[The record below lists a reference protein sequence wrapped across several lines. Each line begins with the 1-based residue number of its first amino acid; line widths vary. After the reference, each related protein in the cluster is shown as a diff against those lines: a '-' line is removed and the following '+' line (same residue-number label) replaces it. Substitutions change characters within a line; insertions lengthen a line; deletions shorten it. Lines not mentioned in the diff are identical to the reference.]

1 MLFIKIFIPLPRIL
15 KKAKNVF
22 ITKTYHNMKTQPFT
36 ILLVLSIFI
45 VFLLYCFY
53 LCTEVRYFTDEMI
66 IENLPIA
73 LGSAVGI
80 IVIEQILRKERKVNH

>member
-1 MLFIKIFIPLPRIL
+1 MLFVKIFISLPQFI
-15 KKAKNVF
+15 KEIKNVF
-22 ITKTYHNMKTQPFT
+22 MAKTHYNMKTQPFT

>member
-1 MLFIKIFIPLPRIL
+1 
-15 KKAKNVF
+15 
-22 ITKTYHNMKTQPFT
+22 MKTQPFT

-66 IENLPIA
+66 TENLPIV

>member
-1 MLFIKIFIPLPRIL
+1 
-15 KKAKNVF
+15 
-22 ITKTYHNMKTQPFT
+22 MKTQPFT
-36 ILLVLSIFI
+36 ILLILSIFV

-53 LCTEVRYFTDEMI
+53 LCTQVRYFTDEMI
-66 IENLPIA
+66 TENLPIV

>member
-1 MLFIKIFIPLPRIL
+1 LLFVKIFISLPQFI
-15 KKAKNVF
+15 KEIKNVF
-22 ITKTYHNMKTQPFT
+22 MAKTHYNMKTQPFT

-80 IVIEQILRKERKVNH
+80 FLIEQLLKEGKAAKH

>member
-1 MLFIKIFIPLPRIL
+1 MLFVKIFISLPQFI
-15 KKAKNVF
+15 KEIKNVF
-22 ITKTYHNMKTQPFT
+22 MAKTHYNMKTQPFT

-80 IVIEQILRKERKVNH
+80 FLIEQLLKEGKAAKH